1 MTKQNQKPHI
11 HVSAGLIRKH
21 GKFLIA
27 KRQKGSHLAG
37 YWEFPGGKLEK
48 GESPQDCLEREIEEE
63 LGIRIR
69 AGQVLLT
76 VEHAYEDK
84 TISLYVMNGSVLSG
98 QPRALECQ
106 AFKWVQ
112 IGDFQNFVFP
122 PPDLKVIDYLS
133 GAPEQTSSF
142 NPDS

>member
-1 MTKQNQKPHI
+1 MKKQDQKPHI
-11 HVSAGLIRKH
+11 HVSAGLIRKNA
-21 GKFLIA
+21 KLLIA

-48 GESPQDCLEREIEEE
+48 GESPQACLEREIEEE
-63 LGIRIR
+63 LGIKIR

-76 VEHAYEDK
+76 VEHAYQDK

-106 AFKWVQ
+106 AFKWVE
-112 IGDFQNFVFP
+112 IKDLQNFVFP
-122 PPDLKVIDYLS
+122 PPDMKVIAYLY
-133 GAPEQTSSF
+133 GTPEQTTSLK
-142 NPDS
+142 PEA

>member
-1 MTKQNQKPHI
+1 MITVTAAIIEKD
-11 HVSAGLIRKH
+11 GLILAARKRE
-21 GKFLIA
+21 GL
-27 KRQKGSHLAG
+27 HLAG
-37 YWEFPGGKLEK
+37 CWEFPGGKLEK

-63 LGIRIR
+63 LGIKIR

-76 VEHAYEDK
+76 VEHAYKDK

-98 QPRALECQ
+98 QPRILAGRG
-106 AFKWVQ
+106 FKWVQ
-112 IGDFQNFVFP
+112 IGDFRNFVFP

-142 NPDS
+142 NPDP